1 MLAFV
6 VLPLLF
12 AFNLRAEDPAAGLD
26 SAPFGFRCGMTGPQ
40 VIRLVGRT
48 AVKKSPEGFLELAT
62 AAKPDSVFVSYSLVV
77 SPKHGVVMINALG
90 FNANASPDADL
101 HHAFIDLRERLYGI
115 YGAPDQ
121 NLDLIGNSSFAVFG
135 GENAAADPGPRHWV
149 AVWNLMPPPRQH
161 IQGIVLDAEQ
171 ASGFFFLSY
180 QCAGIEGVSEKVK
193 VSALSQSS
201 VPTAFV
207 PTSSPPAMAA
217 PAAPPTTT
225 APRALAQMPPGGA
238 PPMAG
243 PPILA
248 PNSPTL
254 TGTTQPGGAN
264 NQSARTTTGLS
275 DDRYADIFRG
285 GQAAPATPIA
295 QPPSSLAGPPN
306 LQPPP
311 NFASLPPGA
320 VPPANMPANMPT
332 STPAMARGLT
342 QGYPPSQPPPAATS
356 PMGQSPAL
364 AAAAPSYGSQAPLM
378 SAQPMN
384 GSPPGNPTAP
394 PAAGPAPQLPTIN
407 PPLGMDG
414 YCPVSLSESQRWLV
428 GDRRWGAIH
437 RGRTYLFVGPEEQRR
452 FFADPDRYAPA
463 ASGNDV
469 VLATEQGQAVPGMRQ
484 HGVYFSNR
492 VYLFANEATLEKFSK
507 NPNVYVNQ
515 ALGSLRAGTYSGQ
528 QMR

>member
-1 MLAFV
+1 MQKILSFIGLFVAFLS
-6 VLPLLF
+6 LPSMG
-12 AFNLRAEDPAAGLD
+12 AAEPPVRWEPTLD
-26 SAPFGFRCGMTGPQ
+26 SAQRLASQTGRP
-40 VIRLVGRT
+40 VLIYFT
-48 AVKKSPEGFLELAT
+48 APWCAVCKRMEAEVLTQPSVAGEITADYVPVKVDPDHFPAT
-62 AAKPDSVFVSYSLVV
+62 ARQYGVTALPTTVITTPQGQVLVAMQGRV
-77 SPKHGVVMINALG
+77 
-90 FNANASPDADL
+90 
-101 HHAFIDLRERLYGI
+101 E
-115 YGAPDQ
+115 
-121 NLDLIGNSSFAVFG
+121 
-135 GENAAADPGPRHWV
+135 AADYVTR
-149 AVWNLMPPPRQH
+149 
-161 IQGIVLDAEQ
+161 
-171 ASGFFFLSY
+171 
-180 QCAGIEGVSEKVK
+180 
-193 VSALSQSS
+193 LSQIAAGAKQHGG
-201 VPTAFV
+201 VTAQIPTNS
-207 PTSSPPAMAA
+207 TPPAMAA